1 MRTDIFCSKQPFLP
15 WVVTAQPA
23 RSFPIEAVLV
33 SQTLDFMAGS
43 TAVLWHAFHL
53 LLLFCEVEIGYYDS
67 RAWRVSL
74 SVEHTTPYVLGPP

>member
-1 MRTDIFCSKQPFLP
+1 M
-15 WVVTAQPA
+15 
-23 RSFPIEAVLV
+23 